1 MPTLHGRDVSLAEL
15 AALTG
20 NVAAHAG
27 IRRLEAV
34 DGAERGARIL
44 EVSTGGGLTFE
55 VLPDR
60 AFDLGRAS
68 YRGVPFAWASATG
81 LRPPTLSDPEG
92 EEGLGLLRGYS
103 GLMSTCGLDHFGGPT
118 RADGRHFDY
127 PRRNELIQPL
137 HGRLSHQPGKVVA
150 LREDV
155 AAGEIVI
162 EAEVTQAAIFAE
174 HLVLS
179 RRIVAPVGGAEIRI
193 LDRVTNKGFVPQPV
207 MVLYHVNLG
216 WPLLDVGASIS
227 GTVGEPIWSSH
238 GGGGPVGWRDVAGP
252 CRSFVE
258 QVWQHDPRAG
268 ADGFH
273 RLRLDGPALGFGVEI
288 AARADTLPALL
299 QWQAYSS
306 GLYALGIEPAT
317 HGAEPR
323 GPEVVLEPGETR
335 EFGVGIAVIPSQARP
350 ATA

>member
-1 MPTLHGRDVSLAEL
+1 MPKLHGREVSLVDL
-15 AALTG
+15 AARTG
-20 NVAAHAG
+20 HVAAHAG
-27 IRRLEAV
+27 IRRLEAN
-34 DGAERGARIL
+34 DGAERGARIF
-44 EVSTGGGLTFE
+44 EVTTGGGLTFE

-81 LRPPTLSDPEG
+81 LRPPTLSNPES
-92 EEGLGLLRGYS
+92 EDGLGLLRGYS

-150 LREDV
+150 LREDL

-162 EAEVTQAAIFAE
+162 EAEVIQAAIFAE

-193 LDRVTNKGFVPQPV
+193 LDRVTNKGFVPQPI

-216 WPLLDVGASIS
+216 WPLLDNGARIS
-227 GTVGEPIWSSH
+227 GTVGEPRQ
-238 GGGGPVGWRDVAGP
+238 P
-252 CRSFVE
+252 FVE
-258 QVWQHDPRAG
+258 QVWQHDPKAG
-268 ADGFH
+268 SDGLH
-273 RLRLDGPALGFGVEI
+273 GLRLDNSALGFGVEI

-317 HGAEPR
+317 HGADPR
-323 GPEVVLEPGETR
+323 GPEVVLGPGEAR
-335 EFGVGIAVIPSQARP
+335 EFGVRIAVIPTERDTRP
-350 ATA
+350 R